1 MSKKSREKKQKAENA
16 RIEPQS
22 GKAIAEPAEE
32 SRAGRKANGEKP
44 DGADG

>member
-16 RIEPQS
+16 
-22 GKAIAEPAEE
+22 AEE

-44 DGADG
+44 DGAEG